1 MHITAGIPRTQPIA
15 EDPRLCPRKRTVSE
29 LAAILD
35 EVNIVHV
42 HGTPASGKTYLSEL
56 LRDHYCKEGRKA
68 FLITEWEKLNPKN
81 PWGSLIKLVENS
93 NEQLEDA
100 PTTSFTTNSSQSKQ
114 DPFWVLTSNTVILV
128 DEAQMTY
135 NDAVLWNTILKK
147 KSRLFLVIIF
157 DYVFFALI
165 AVQKQ
170 AQIKHS
176 SLQSGFLTNNASH

>member
-1 MHITAGIPRTQPIA
+1 
-15 EDPRLCPRKRTVSE
+15 TVSE

-81 PWGSLIKLVENS
+81 PWGSLIKL
-93 NEQLEDA
+93 
-100 PTTSFTTNSSQSKQ
+100 